1 MAQPLLG
8 EDGRASIA
16 TTIMM
21 SHHAFRRDLA
31 NFARAL
37 AALSEDDAAKADAL
51 REEWTFFRGAL
62 HGHHDAEDT
71 RMFPAFAQQSAE
83 LAAIILELSNDH
95 RKIDPLLEE
104 GDRAFAELPKS
115 GAAAEVVTKLLELL
129 DPHLTAE
136 EAKVVVPLLR
146 GAHEFPAPPS
156 DEDAALYAAGFAW
169 SSHGVAP
176 EVLDAVYAM
185 LPESLT
191 SRLPAARAAFETR
204 CERVWGSARAG
215 SSRTSVPEPA

>member
-1 MAQPLLG
+1 
-8 EDGRASIA
+8 
-16 TTIMM
+16 MM

-31 NFARAL
+31 NFARV
-37 AALSEDDAAKADAL
+37 LSTLDAYDVAKADVL

-71 RMFPAFAQQSAE
+71 RMFPAFAQKSAE

-95 RKIDPLLEE
+95 RKIDPLLEA

-115 GAAAEVVTKLLELL
+115 GAAAVVVKELLQLL
-129 DPHLTAE
+129 DPHLTTE
-136 EAKVVVPLLR
+136 EAKVMVPLLR
-146 GAHEFPAPPS
+146 GVHEFPAPPS
-156 DEDAALYAAGFAW
+156 DEEAALYAAGFAW

-185 LPESLT
+185 LPENLT

-204 CERVWGSARAG
+204 YERAWGSARVG
-215 SSRTSVPEPA
+215 SSRTSVPELPEAST